1 MEWVLWMFAVLVL
14 GAGAVVASGRWG
26 SMPGTERDVPHPD
39 LPETPLTGDDLR
51 RVRFE
56 VSARGYSMAQVDE
69 VLDRLAAEL
78 DADRGF
84 TTPYATD
91 VSDGS
96 AIMGPDEF
104 SRQEERENHGSN
116 EAPHG

>member
-51 RVRFE
+51 GLRFA
-56 VSARGYSMAQVDE
+56 VVTRGYSMDQVDE
-69 VLDRLAAEL
+69 LLDRLSRQL
-78 DADRGF
+78 DGAVSGAR
-84 TTPYATD
+84 P
-91 VSDGS
+91 VSDAEPEGS
-96 AIMGPDEF
+96 GIMDPGSP
-104 SRQEERENHGSN
+104 QENARVSNGSN
-116 EAPHG
+116 EAADR

>member
-26 SMPGTERDVPHPD
+26 SMPGTERDVPHPA
-39 LPETPLTGDDLR
+39 LPDAPLTGADLR
-51 RVRFE
+51 RVQFD
-56 VSARGYSMAQVDE
+56 VSARGYSMAQVDD

-78 DADRGF
+78 DAAYALASR
-84 TTPYATD
+84 PATD
-91 VSDGS
+91 VADGS
-96 AIMGPDEF
+96 AMMGEDEF

-116 EAPHG
+116 EAPHR